1 MTESS
6 DRFEWDNEKNSIN
19 IKKHEIDLSDI
30 PEITKEQWKKGY
42 FKNKPALSV
51 SIDGDNVSWLEKI
64 DSSVNEYTVNKI
76 LRWARQN
83 GYPVAVQG

>member
-30 PEITKEQWKKGY
+30 PEITKEQWEKGH